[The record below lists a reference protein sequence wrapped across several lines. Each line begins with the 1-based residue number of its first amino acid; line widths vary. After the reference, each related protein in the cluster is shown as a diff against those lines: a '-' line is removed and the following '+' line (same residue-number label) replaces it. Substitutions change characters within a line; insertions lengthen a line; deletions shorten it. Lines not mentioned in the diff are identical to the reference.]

1 MRARRALV
9 AARLSLKIEGGT
21 ERRICVSEGNRV
33 WEGER
38 EGWQK
43 DFLLAAASNAACSC
57 LILMA
62 AFIVNLLGSDA
73 AAIAAR
79 ERAPRRRSR
88 CTGALDK
95 TWSRVAR
102 NLG

>member
-1 MRARRALV
+1 MR
-9 AARLSLKIEGGT
+9 IEGRRREGRT
-21 ERRICVSEGNRV
+21 ARICVSEGNRV

-43 DFLLAAASNAACSC
+43 DFLLGAVAAAAAASGC

-73 AAIAAR
+73 AAAAAAGER
-79 ERAPRRRSR
+79 ERAPRHRR
-88 CTGALDK
+88 
-95 TWSRVAR
+95 
-102 NLG
+102 